1 LTPIQKRLKVEKE
14 PSCIQKES
22 PVSSFMS
29 DAASAVPPN
38 SPTSIEVDRRVWV
51 RYSCDLESTCHTG
64 QGPDELSWSA
74 RVRDISR
81 GGLNLQLN
89 RAFEPGSILS
99 VDMPLGPN
107 LAPRSLLVKVVHA
120 ENQGPGNWSLGCA
133 LEKNLEEEDLLA
145 FQVKKP
151 VILVDDKRAWIR
163 FSCEGERPP
172 RATVLINPSNKIQAQ
187 ILNISPGGIG
197 LATKRPSDPGM
208 RLQLELV
215 DASGRISRPIQAR
228 VVRSTFRG
236 LDDWTIDCS
245 FEPPLTED
253 DLASLL

>member
-1 LTPIQKRLKVEKE
+1 
-14 PSCIQKES
+14 
-22 PVSSFMS
+22 
-29 DAASAVPPN
+29 
-38 SPTSIEVDRRVWV
+38 
-51 RYSCDLESTCHTG
+51 
-64 QGPDELSWSA
+64 
-74 RVRDISR
+74 
-81 GGLNLQLN
+81 
-89 RAFEPGSILS
+89 
-99 VDMPLGPN
+99 MPLGPN